1 MTAGLHLQQM
11 GRALRPGWRIIHAAR
26 ARKLRR
32 RGEEVKFSHFNGDRA
47 VYAWKPKLSLAQVI
61 DHVGSRGY
69 AWNPR
74 TQDWD
79 DVPPTTNQGPK

>member
-32 RGEEVKFSHFNGDRA
+32 RGEDVSYYGRTSTGKAR
-47 VYAWKPKLSLAQVI
+47 YAWMPRRGAPQVL
-61 DHVGSRGY
+61 DHV
-69 AWNPR
+69 
-74 TQDWD
+74 
-79 DVPPTTNQGPK
+79 PTTNQGPQ